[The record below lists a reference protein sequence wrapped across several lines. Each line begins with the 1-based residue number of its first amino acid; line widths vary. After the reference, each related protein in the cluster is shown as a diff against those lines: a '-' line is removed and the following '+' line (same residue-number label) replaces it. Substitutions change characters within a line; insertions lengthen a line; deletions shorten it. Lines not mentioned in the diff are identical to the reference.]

1 MNKPQIGRWL
11 LTSSAL
17 FLVIGL
23 VLLALGQP
31 RVVWLAM
38 LGVAV
43 GDLIAALV
51 ISRIQ

>member
-1 MNKPQIGRWL
+1 MNKPQIGRL
-11 LTSSAL
+11 LLVSGAF

-38 LGVAV
+38 FGVAV
-43 GDLIAALV
+43 ADLVAAMV
-51 ISRIQ
+51 VSRLR